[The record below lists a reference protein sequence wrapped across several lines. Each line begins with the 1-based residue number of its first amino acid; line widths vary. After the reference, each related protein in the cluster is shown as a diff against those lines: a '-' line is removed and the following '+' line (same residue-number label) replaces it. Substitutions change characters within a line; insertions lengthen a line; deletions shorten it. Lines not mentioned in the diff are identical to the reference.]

1 MVGVKRDLTNRKN
14 IKWYASSTSR
24 LDGKKVEMKLKSI
37 LKYHVTTLGD
47 VYRNVKTKLQ
57 FEKLE
62 FISLNLDRKLYHLFS
77 VFWLVIRSFDVYC
90 LYQCQN
96 IDIFLNI

>member
-1 MVGVKRDLTNRKN
+1 
-14 IKWYASSTSR
+14 
-24 LDGKKVEMKLKSI
+24 MKLKSI

-77 VFWLVIRSFDVYC
+77 VFWLVIRSLYVYC

-96 IDIFLNI
+96 IDIFLNIQISDR

>member
-1 MVGVKRDLTNRKN
+1 
-14 IKWYASSTSR
+14 
-24 LDGKKVEMKLKSI
+24 MKLKSI

-62 FISLNLDRKLYHLFS
+62 FISLNLVRKLYHPFS
-77 VFWLVIRSFDVYC
+77 VF
-90 LYQCQN
+90 
-96 IDIFLNI
+96 

>member
-1 MVGVKRDLTNRKN
+1 
-14 IKWYASSTSR
+14 
-24 LDGKKVEMKLKSI
+24 MKLKSI

-62 FISLNLDRKLYHLFS
+62 FISLNLVRKLYHPFS
-77 VFWLVIRSFDVYC
+77 VFWLVIRSLT
-90 LYQCQN
+90 LYV
-96 IDIFLNI
+96 

>member
-1 MVGVKRDLTNRKN
+1 
-14 IKWYASSTSR
+14 
-24 LDGKKVEMKLKSI
+24 MKLKSI

-62 FISLNLDRKLYHLFS
+62 FISLNLVRKLYHPFS

-96 IDIFLNI
+96 IDIFLNIQISDR

>member
-1 MVGVKRDLTNRKN
+1 
-14 IKWYASSTSR
+14 
-24 LDGKKVEMKLKSI
+24 MKLKSI

-90 LYQCQN
+90 YIN
-96 IDIFLNI
+96 VKI